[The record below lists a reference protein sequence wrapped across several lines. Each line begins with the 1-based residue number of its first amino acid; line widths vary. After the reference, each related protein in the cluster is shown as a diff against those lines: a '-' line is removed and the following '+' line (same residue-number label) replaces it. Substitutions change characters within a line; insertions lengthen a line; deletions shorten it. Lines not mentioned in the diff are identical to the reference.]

1 MMKQLS
7 VQWLLFSHNI
17 FDHVI
22 HINKDSES
30 INSLPVTKDEVFSL
44 VVSTYIDKIYR
55 YVNYSF
61 WLQKHATEDIVQE
74 IFLQLPR
81 KLVHFDTNKQ
91 LEPWLFKVAH
101 NTALDWIRKNK
112 RKSDNEIELDIVAT
126 EDFLYQMNSYEGE
139 IPHTLEQAYQE
150 WLLRVVLHKLDERNR
165 QLVTL
170 YFFEHK
176 SYEEIAII
184 LGVKASWVWTYLVR
198 AKKQLKHLI
207 SQDPLLQDAL
217 IYDL

>member
-7 VQWLLFSHNI
+7 IHRLLFSHNV

-22 HINKDSES
+22 QINKDDNST
-30 INSLPVTKDEVFSL
+30 NSLPATKDEVFQL
-44 VVSTYIDKIYR
+44 VVSNYIDKVYR
-55 YVNYSF
+55 YINYTF

-74 IFLQLPR
+74 IFLQLPK
-81 KLVHFDTNKQ
+81 KLTHFDTNKQ
-91 LEPWLFKVAH
+91 LEPRLFKVSR

-112 RKSDNEIELDIVAT
+112 RKNDNEIELDIVAT

-139 IPHTLEQAYQE
+139 IPQTLEQAYQE
-150 WLLRVVLHKLDERNR
+150 GLLRLVLHKLEERNR

-184 LGVKASWVWTYLVR
+184 LGVKSSWVGTYLVR